1 LSIHL
6 ARALDLYA
14 APPVV
19 ALHHRWESADEPAAV
34 AQARAEVA
42 RLSAGLSQKLL
53 ATPPAE
59 LRRLALAAARAEA
72 AVARWQERV
81 GERPAFD
88 AALDADVAAAVEA
101 VRAARTEQN
110 VAIRERQKLLAI
122 GNGIGLACL
131 GIAGGMVTLAG
142 LGPMDLAV
150 AVAVVSAAGGPLTA
164 GWLATQ
170 RCSLAARD
178 VGVAR
183 SKWAAA
189 LEATGLGTM
198 GELAARRLAVAAWER
213 RCKEAEAAV
222 EAARPH
228 QRAWYRLAGPGVPP
242 TSVNDVLARI
252 DALRAALLRLLGALL
267 AEQVEGQAMDILD
280 EPEAPAAE
288 PTWLDDALARLRG
301 SKLRLWS

>member
-1 LSIHL
+1 M
-6 ARALDLYA
+6 A
-14 APPVV
+14 
-19 ALHHRWESADEPAAV
+19 E
-34 AQARAEVA
+34 ARAEVA

-81 GERPAFD
+81 GERPSFD
-88 AALDADVAAAVEA
+88 AALDADVTTAVEA
-101 VRAARTEQN
+101 VRAARAEQN
-110 VAIRERQKLLAI
+110 LAIRDRQRLLAI
-122 GNGIGLACL
+122 GNGIGLGCL
-131 GIAGGMVTLAG
+131 AVAGGMVTLAG
-142 LGPMDLAV
+142 FGPMDMAV
-150 AVAVVSAAGGPLTA
+150 AVAVVSAAGGPMTA

-183 SKWAAA
+183 SRWAAA

-213 RCKEAEAAV
+213 RCQEAEAAA

-228 QRAWYRLAGPGVPP
+228 QRAWYRVAGPGVPP
-242 TSVNDVLARI
+242 TSIADVLARI
-252 DALRAALLRLLGALL
+252 EALRAALLRLLGLLL
-267 AEQVEGQAMDILD
+267 AEQVEGSAMEILD
-280 EPEAPAAE
+280 EPSPVVEAPS
-288 PTWLDDALARLRG
+288 WLDDALARLRG

>member
-1 LSIHL
+1 MSIHL

-34 AQARAEVA
+34 AEARADVA
-42 RLSAGLSQKLL
+42 RLSAGLSRKLL
-53 ATPPAE
+53 ETPPGE
-59 LRRLALAAARAEA
+59 LRRLATAAARAEA
-72 AVARWQERV
+72 AVARWQARV
-81 GERPAFD
+81 GDQPELD
-88 AALDADVAAAVEA
+88 AALDTEVLSAVDA
-101 VRAARTEQN
+101 VRAARAEQN

-122 GNGIGLACL
+122 GNGVGLACL
-131 GIAGGMVTLAG
+131 GAAGVLITFAG
-142 LGPMDLAV
+142 FGPMDLPV

-164 GWLATQ
+164 GWLSTQ

-178 VGVAR
+178 VGTAR
-183 SKWAAA
+183 ARWAKA

-198 GELAARRLAVAAWER
+198 GELAARRVAVTAWER
-213 RCKEAEAAV
+213 RCREAAAAV

-242 TSVNDVLARI
+242 TSVHDVLARI
-252 DALRAALLRLLGALL
+252 EALRAALLRLLGLL
-267 AEQVEGQAMDILD
+267 MAARVEASAMQILD
-280 EPEAPAAE
+280 ETAPASE